1 MDKILEEKYEEVA
14 NALKKYSDQLIE
26 YNGILVQRW
35 VGDKITFEKSL
46 RLGEKLKEWFYN
58 YRDKIIKEAQNE
70 YEKLI

>member
-1 MDKILEEKYEEVA
+1 VDKILEEKYEEVA

>member
-26 YNGILVQRW
+26 YDGILVQRW
-35 VGDKITFEKSL
+35 TDDKITFEKSL
-46 RLGEKLKEWFYN
+46 RLGEKLKEWFYS